1 MLTELQRKT
10 DKYVVW
16 ARELSSRGMSFM
28 IVMLGVLLQASHTTL
43 LMYSISAFS
52 SSFIRFSVSL
62 GIGIFISSALAIFT
76 LKHDGGKASGKIIN
90 TFFYFEIFT
99 NVFYFWNSL
108 VFVNG
113 FAETTVQQWL
123 YLIIAMP
130 FAYIMPYTIKKFAG
144 VIASDSSLEFGS
156 LDQKPLEVDEQGFN
170 DRVKE
175 LEDNFKK
182 YTELQISDNNSEV
195 REETHRLI
203 EEELKN
209 LKLDQYLKRGT
220 KIKLSLNGK
229 SSIVTLE

>member
-1 MLTELQRKT
+1 MLKDLQRKT
-10 DKYVVW
+10 DKYVIW

-52 SSFIRFSVSL
+52 SSVIRFMVSL

-76 LKHDGGKASGKIIN
+76 LKHDGGKASLKIIN

-99 NVFYFWNSL
+99 NIFYFWNSL

-113 FAETTVQQWL
+113 FAETSMQQWL

-144 VIASDSSLEFGS
+144 IIASDRTLDFGS
-156 LDQKPLEVDEQGFN
+156 LDEKPMEVDEDGFN
-170 DRVKE
+170 DRVKD

-182 YTELQISDNNSEV
+182 YTELQISDNNQEILQ
-195 REETHRLI
+195 ETHRQI
-203 EEELKN
+203 EEKLGN
-209 LKLDQYLKRGT
+209 LKLEQYLKRGS